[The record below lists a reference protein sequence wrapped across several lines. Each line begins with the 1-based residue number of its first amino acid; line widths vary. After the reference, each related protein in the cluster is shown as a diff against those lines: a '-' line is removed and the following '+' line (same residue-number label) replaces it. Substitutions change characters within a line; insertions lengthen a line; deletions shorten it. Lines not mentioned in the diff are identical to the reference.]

1 MCIGAA
7 GRFWTPHTK
16 QVSSINRVLR
26 NLASQKEHQI
36 QQQNESVYDKL
47 RMFNGQSGGWAWYP
61 AAAATVTCSTGGVP
75 AQLSIPT
82 PSVITNLSAGSI
94 ATNLNGNQLIRDD
107 LHKRG
112 KSNQRQSSTHTH
124 IDGCSVTR
132 KLLRI
137 NAIYALHL
145 NVICRFTIETINL
158 MKILTII

>member
-1 MCIGAA
+1 MKLV
-7 GRFWTPHTK
+7 TK
-16 QVSSINRVLR
+16 LNFSFVLVLVSISLSLFVLFGYPRNGQQVSSINRVLR

-94 ATNLNGNQLIRDD
+94 ASNLNGNQLIRDD

-112 KSNQRQSSTHTH
+112 KLATISNSTIHTTTHYATHLMLSADLQSM
-124 IDGCSVTR
+124 I
-132 KLLRI
+132 
-137 NAIYALHL
+137 IY
-145 NVICRFTIETINL
+145 
-158 MKILTII
+158 

>member
-1 MCIGAA
+1 MKLEITANLNNENDIQNFQKPCSNQPLLLLLLHVFFA
-7 GRFWTPHTK
+7 GQ

-94 ATNLNGNQLIRDD
+94 ASNLNGNQLIRDD

-112 KSNQRQSSTHTH
+112 KSEVAQNRTHRVQT
-124 IDGCSVTR
+124 DARTR
-132 KLLRI
+132 ITRCI
-137 NAIYALHL
+137 
-145 NVICRFTIETINL
+145 
-158 MKILTII
+158 

>member
-1 MCIGAA
+1 MLLTLFNHSICFSLFIV
-7 GRFWTPHTK
+7 RIIFVSRSVSYWIVRQ

-36 QQQNESVYDKL
+36 QHQNESVYDKL

-94 ATNLNGNQLIRDD
+94 ASNLNGNQLLRDD

-112 KSNQRQSSTHTH
+112 KLANE
-124 IDGCSVTR
+124 
-132 KLLRI
+132 LL
-137 NAIYALHL
+137 LL
-145 NVICRFTIETINL
+145 LFICGIR
-158 MKILTII
+158 

>member
-1 MCIGAA
+1 MQSCGIIENTANSNIYKLEWIVINVFFPLSLFSLLFSNFCVTGQ
-7 GRFWTPHTK
+7 

-94 ATNLNGNQLIRDD
+94 ASNLNGNQLIRDD

-112 KSNQRQSSTHTH
+112 KSNEIAQ
-124 IDGCSVTR
+124 
-132 KLLRI
+132 
-137 NAIYALHL
+137 
-145 NVICRFTIETINL
+145 
-158 MKILTII
+158 LTAAH

>member
-1 MCIGAA
+1 MTIH
-7 GRFWTPHTK
+7 FKITVNSFFLSVDPLK

-61 AAAATVTCSTGGVP
+61 AAAAATVTCSTGGVP

-82 PSVITNLSAGSI
+82 PSAITNISAGSI
-94 ATNLNGNQLIRDD
+94 APNLNGNQLIRDD

-112 KSNQRQSSTHTH
+112 E
-124 IDGCSVTR
+124 CSFV
-132 KLLRI
+132 
-137 NAIYALHL
+137 AFL
-145 NVICRFTIETINL
+145 NVVIVHEKKITKCL
-158 MKILTII
+158 MERNCSIDKRKS

>member
-1 MCIGAA
+1 MHSAYGILVNSNHNNQLFCSIFCFLFIFFSG
-7 GRFWTPHTK
+7 FHE

-94 ATNLNGNQLIRDD
+94 ASNLNGNQLIRDD

-112 KSNQRQSSTHTH
+112 KLDNMLL
-124 IDGCSVTR
+124 CS
-132 KLLRI
+132 
-137 NAIYALHL
+137 YPY
-145 NVICRFTIETINL
+145 
-158 MKILTII
+158 

>member
-1 MCIGAA
+1 MGKSISLFLIHCT
-7 GRFWTPHTK
+7 FVLNKVFFFFPLLQLSQ

-61 AAAATVTCSTGGVP
+61 AAAAATVTCSTGVP

-82 PSVITNLSAGSI
+82 PSAITNISAGSI
-94 ATNLNGNQLIRDD
+94 ASNLNGNQIIRDD

-112 KSNQRQSSTHTH
+112 KFS
-124 IDGCSVTR
+124 
-132 KLLRI
+132 I
-137 NAIYALHL
+137 N
-145 NVICRFTIETINL
+145 FQ
-158 MKILTII
+158 